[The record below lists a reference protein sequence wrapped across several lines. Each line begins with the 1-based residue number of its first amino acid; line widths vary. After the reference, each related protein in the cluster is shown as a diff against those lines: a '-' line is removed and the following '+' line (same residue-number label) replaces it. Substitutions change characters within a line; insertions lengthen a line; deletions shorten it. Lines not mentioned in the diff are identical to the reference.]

1 MRVKKKWLTAI
12 LCILCMMTVTGCAEK
27 IEKVMGML
35 SFGEKAVEQSEASAA
50 ETESESEA
58 SAADDST
65 ESVEVP
71 EEEALSPEE
80 AAILE
85 LENLYASKGLNV
97 EEYRE
102 LAALYAQAGYQKK
115 QRDLLE
121 QSWRLY
127 GDVQAY
133 ELLQQITVNILEE
146 NDEMQGMAD
155 LLMQNLDLEEY
166 RNEALSLVYGQDWFR
181 AMMPALRE
189 GYRTYYYEKPENGEF
204 LVWRTGYHASGTQ
217 YTDAWYLRGETVI
230 LL

>member
-27 IEKVMGML
+27 IEEVMGML

-85 LENLYASKGLNV
+85 LENLYASEGLNA

-102 LAALYAQAGYQKK
+102 LAALYAQMGYQKK

-133 ELLQQITVNILEE
+133 EQLQQITVNILEE

-189 GYRTYYYEKPENGEF
+189 GYRTYYYEKPENGEL
-204 LVWRTGYHASGTQ
+204 LVWRTGYHASV
-217 YTDAWYLRGETVI
+217 YCVPDA
-230 LL
+230 